1 MTPTAT
7 LPYDAY
13 VFDLYGTLVDYASL
27 ATMAGSFVAD
37 PVAFVATWRS
47 KQIATSFAATL
58 MDRYVDFDDLTQRA
72 FDYAA
77 ALHGATAN
85 AASRGRAIAAW
96 GTLPPYADAI
106 PAVTA
111 LRERG
116 AKTAILSNGTPRGIA
131 EATGNAKLAGLFDAI
146 LSVDAVRKYKPHPS
160 VYALATDRFALA
172 PERIAFVSS
181 NGWDATGAAEFG
193 FAAHWCDR
201 AGVPAETFGRA
212 PVRIVSSLAEL
223 LS

>member
-1 MTPTAT
+1 VTKA

-27 ATMAGSFVAD
+27 ATMASSFVAD
-37 PVAFVATWRS
+37 PVAFTATWRA
-47 KQIATSFAATL
+47 KQIAYSFAATL
-58 MDRYVDFDDLTQRA
+58 MDRYVDFDELTRRA

-77 ALHGATAN
+77 ALHGATAD
-85 AASRGRAIAAW
+85 AATRERAIAAW
-96 GTLPPYADAI
+96 GTLPPYADAVA
-106 PAVTA
+106 AVTA

-131 EATGNAKLAGLFDAI
+131 EATGNARLAGLFDAM
-146 LSVDAVRKYKPHPS
+146 LSVDTMRKYKPHSS
-160 VYALATDRFALA
+160 VYALATDRFATS

-193 FAAHWCDR
+193 FAVHWCNR
-201 AGVPAETFGRA
+201 GNLPAETFGRA

-223 LS
+223 LW